1 MGYPIPPLPP
11 TDMPSSSTEGTGP
24 RPEDLYEG
32 LRIPAN
38 EWFDSFE
45 AYKSAKATRPIANN
59 MWFALLKD
67 YFRDHVGLTNA
78 LNQVPQAL
86 RNTMPNVRASLMG
99 TLFPGGQPII
109 ATRAT
114 TDYHSGSGFPHPSCP
129 MAVLEEMRRLL
140 ARMAPG
146 TTPNNADQ
154 VRHLMRHVSE
164 EYSARLEAAN
174 PATLDA
180 AAIVLRDS
188 AALRLPGPS
197 RPQPPLPPSSVP
209 IFAAM
214 GGGDPTGN
222 PATSTFTMPAP
233 AQHLT
238 PVAAPPA
245 VSTSDMLAQVRDV
258 VTEAMSQLRADM
270 QAELQSTMRAQ
281 SARQEQRMN
290 AVTASINSLNVGTK
304 RRSDSPPVSASYRDD
319 GSHFGDKRGK
329 YGQRPS
335 DRRGDRHCVHCYD
348 RGWEKYT
355 THNSAD
361 CFQHPNPVTAQ
372 NNWEG
377 YRRRTGTTDRRPRR
391 DDRRHER
398 RAEDRKDS
406 HRSDPKPSARPSPS
420 DEDIHAMVEREAA
433 RRVQQLQEQA
443 AQQQRDRKIDE
454 LHQAVLSHDRRRDHE
469 DRSA

>member
-1 MGYPIPPLPP
+1 MASSPP
-11 TDMPSSSTEGTGP
+11 EGAGP

-45 AYKSAKATRPIANN
+45 AYKSAKASRLIANN

-78 LNQVPQAL
+78 LNQVPQAN
-86 RNTMPNVRASLMG
+86 RNNMPNIRASLIG
-99 TLFPGGQPII
+99 TLFPAGQPII

-146 TTPNNADQ
+146 TAPNDADQ

-197 RPQPPLPPSSVP
+197 HYHPPPPPSSVP

-214 GGGDPTGN
+214 GGGDHTGN
-222 PATSTFTMPAP
+222 RAATTFTMHSPAP
-233 AQHLT
+233 
-238 PVAAPPA
+238 VA
-245 VSTSDMLAQVRDV
+245 VSPAIATGNILAQVRDV
-258 VTEAMSQLRADM
+258 VKEAVGQLKTDM
-270 QAELQSTMRAQ
+270 RAELQSTMKAQ
-281 SARQEQRMN
+281 SARHEQRMD
-290 AVTASINSLNVGTK
+290 AVAASINSLNVGTK
-304 RRSDSPPVSASYRDD
+304 RRSDSPRSGQHYREDE
-319 GSHFGDKRGK
+319 GHFGDKRGR
-329 YGQRPS
+329 YGERPNN
-335 DRRGDRHCVHCYD
+335 RRGEPHCVYCFD
-348 RGWEKYT
+348 KGWDKYT

-361 CFQHPNPVTAQ
+361 CFQHPNPMTAQ
-372 NNWEG
+372 NNWES
-377 YRRRTGTTDRRPRR
+377 YRHRAGISDRRQRR
-391 DDRRHER
+391 NDRRQER
-398 RAEDRKDS
+398 RAEDRKDT
-406 HRSDPKPSARPSPS
+406 HRTDPYRSDPKPQARSAPS
-420 DEDIHAMVEREAA
+420 DEDIRAMVDREAS
-433 RRVQQLQEQA
+433 RRVQQLQDQA

-454 LHQAVLSHDRRRDHE
+454 LHQALLSHDRRRERDE
-469 DRSA
+469 RTT